1 MTSPLKN
8 ISVKDL
14 EKAIAEALQKIS
26 GEQRDI
32 CVTINDAKFSMTTT
46 DLSLSVWRKPEG
58 LSGFL

>member
-8 ISVKDL
+8 VSVEDL

-26 GEQRDI
+26 GSQRELT
-32 CVTINDAKFSMTTT
+32 VTINDAKFGTTTT

-58 LSGFL
+58 LSGYL